1 MQELAEYV
9 AETLDIGPGSRV
21 FEVDCGDG
29 AFLFPLHVNGYI
41 VGGIDGDADAIA
53 QATAAMPDG
62 IFQVGTATALDPA
75 VPWDVV
81 ICRLSR
87 AESRGSFSGLS
98 TVSSTVASTKV
109 KAPDLHYLRGLLAR
123 MFAKATHAIALLD
136 VPDDRRQWMLHALAE
151 VGANA
156 IQMEQP
162 TFGHGREALSEQR
175 ESKGET
181 FNVFAR
187 V

>member
-1 MQELAEYV
+1 MSSVALAEHV
-9 AETLDIGPGSRV
+9 AETLDIGPGTRV

-29 AFLFPLHVNGYI
+29 AFLFPLHANGFI
-41 VGGIDGDADAIA
+41 VGGIDASACAIA
-53 QATAAMPDG
+53 HAAEAMPGG
-62 IFQVGTATALDPA
+62 IFQVGTASALDPGI
-75 VPWDVV
+75 PWDVV
-81 ICRLSR
+81 ICR
-87 AESRGSFSGLS
+87 SFSG
-98 TVSSTVASTKV
+98 AS
-109 KAPDLHYLRGLLAR
+109 DLDRGLLAR

-136 VPDDRRQWMLHALAE
+136 VPESRRQWMLHALAE

-162 TFGHGREALSEQR
+162 RGDANANAR
-175 ESKGET
+175 ET

>member
-1 MQELAEYV
+1 VAHAGEPGRAAIVSDLLQELAEYL
-9 AETLDIGPGSRV
+9 AETLDIGPGTRV

-29 AFLFPLHVNGYI
+29 AFLFPLHANGYI
-41 VGGIDGDADAIA
+41 VGGIDDDPGAVARAI
-53 QATAAMPDG
+53 AAMPDG
-62 IFQVGTATALDPA
+62 IFQVGMPSALDPS

-81 ICRLSR
+81 ICR
-87 AESRGSFSGLS
+87 SFAGA
-98 TVSSTVASTKV
+98 T
-109 KAPDLHYLRGLLAR
+109 DLDRGLLAR

-136 VPDDRRQWMLHALAE
+136 VPDAQRQWMLHALAE

-156 IQMEQP
+156 IQMEEP
-162 TFGHGREALSEQR
+162 KFGGAANV
-175 ESKGET
+175 

>member
-1 MQELAEYV
+1 MSLLPLAEYV
-9 AETLDIGPGSRV
+9 AETLDVGPGTRV

-29 AFLFPLHVNGYI
+29 AFLFPLHANGFI
-41 VGGIDGDADAIA
+41 VGGIDASADAIA
-53 QATAAMPDG
+53 RAAAAMPG
-62 IFQVGTATALDPA
+62 GVFQVGTASALDPGI
-75 VPWDVV
+75 PWDVV

-87 AESRGSFSGLS
+87 AESRGSLSG
-98 TVSSTVASTKV
+98 ASD
-109 KAPDLHYLRGLLAR
+109 PDRGLLAR

-136 VPDDRRQWMLHALAE
+136 VPDSHRQWMLHALAE

-156 IQMEQP
+156 IQMEEP
-162 TFGHGREALSEQR
+162 KFGAGANV
-175 ESKGET
+175 